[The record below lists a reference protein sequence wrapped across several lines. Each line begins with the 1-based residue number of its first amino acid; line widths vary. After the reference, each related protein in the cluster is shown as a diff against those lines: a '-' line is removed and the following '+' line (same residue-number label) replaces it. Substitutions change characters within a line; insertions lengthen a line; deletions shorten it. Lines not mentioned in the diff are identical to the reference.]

1 MIRLFFIKNKFKN
14 QKLVNN
20 DKKILEKY
28 TNIAQKSKDEILNEF
43 NSHIEKGLSSKIIE
57 EKHKNDEKNIVVK
70 EEKHSWFYFFINSF
84 KDKFIF
90 ILIVLA
96 IINKFVGDDTL
107 GTIIILAIGFASAL
121 IRFFQDYSTYKFNQS
136 LKSKLFS
143 TATVIRNG
151 KEKNIKTEDI
161 VLGDIVHLNAGS
173 IIPADIMILESKDLF
188 LNQSVLSFKYNVHLK
203 ETRKYYTL
211 KGLKFQLFQP
221 FFCSILHSK
230 FY

>member
-143 TATVIRNG
+143 TATVIR
-151 KEKNIKTEDI
+151 KW
-161 VLGDIVHLNAGS
+161 
-173 IIPADIMILESKDLF
+173 
-188 LNQSVLSFKYNVHLK
+188 
-203 ETRKYYTL
+203 
-211 KGLKFQLFQP
+211 
-221 FFCSILHSK
+221 
-230 FY
+230 